1 MANDA
6 NKTQGPQRIVLIT
19 GMSGGGKGTAARA
32 LEDAGWFCIDNLP
45 VPVIP
50 KLLEMLVHSQELGN
64 IALVVDARERRHIG
78 ETPKVIETARAGG
91 HDVEVLFID
100 ADDETLIRRFS
111 ETRRRH
117 PLAEDGKTMPE
128 GIAAERVLLSH
139 LRKMADEVVDTSQTN
154 VHELKQIIQAR
165 FAQHDGPPA
174 LDVTVTSFGYRY
186 GLPPQADLVFDVRFL
201 PNPYFVPELR
211 DSPGTTPEVS
221 WWVLRHE
228 VCQQFLQHLRQM
240 LTFLLPRYRDEGKA
254 YLTVALGCTGGRHRS
269 VALAEALGQELAEDG
284 VKTSVRHRDVNRA

>member
-1 MANDA
+1 MQD
-6 NKTQGPQRIVLIT
+6 TQTKAPSERRIVLIT

-50 KLLEMLVHSQELGN
+50 KLLEMFVHSQELGN

-78 ETPKVIETARAGG
+78 ETPNVIEAARAGG
-91 HDVEVLFID
+91 HEVEVLFID

-117 PLAEDGKTMPE
+117 PLAEGGKTMPE
-128 GIAAERVLLSH
+128 GIAAERVLLSP
-139 LRKMADEVVDTSQTN
+139 LRKMADEVVDTSRTN

-165 FAQHDGPPA
+165 FAHQDGPPA

-211 DSPGTTPEVS
+211 DSPGTTPAVS
-221 WWVLRHE
+221 EWVLRHE
-228 VCQQFLQHLRQM
+228 VCQQFLAHLRQM
-240 LTFLLPRYRDEGKA
+240 LTFLLPRYREEGKA

-269 VALAEALGQELAEDG
+269 VALAEALGQELSNEG
-284 VKTSVRHRDVNRA
+284 VKTRVQHRDVNRA

>member
-1 MANDA
+1 MAANDDV
-6 NKTQGPQRIVLIT
+6 KTQRIVLVT

-32 LEDAGWFCIDNLP
+32 LEDVGWFCIDNLP

-50 KLLEMLVHSQELGN
+50 KLLEMLSHSQDPGK

-78 ETPKVIETARAGG
+78 ETPEVVAAARAGG
-91 HDVEVLFID
+91 HHVEVLFLD
-100 ADDETLIRRFS
+100 AGDDALIRRFS

-128 GIAAERVLLSH
+128 GIAAERALLAP
-139 LRKMADEVVDTSQTN
+139 LRALADEVVDTSETN
-154 VHELKQIIQAR
+154 VHELKQIVQER
-165 FAQHDGPPA
+165 FAAKEGA
-174 LDVTVTSFGYRY
+174 ATLDVTVTSFGYRY

-201 PNPYFVPELR
+201 PNPYFVPELKAH
-211 DSPGTTPEVS
+211 PGTDPAVS
-221 WWVLRHE
+221 EWVLKHE
-228 VCQQFLQHLRQM
+228 VCQQFLSHLREM

-269 VALAEALGQELAEDG
+269 VALSEALAAGLQDEG
-284 VKTSVRHRDVNRA
+284 VRARVRHRDVHRD

>member
-1 MANDA
+1 MTQSDET
-6 NKTQGPQRIVLIT
+6 KTQRIVLVT

-32 LEDAGWFCIDNLP
+32 LEDVGWFCIDNLP

-50 KLLEMLVHSQELGN
+50 KLLEMLSHSQDPGK

-78 ETPKVIETARAGG
+78 ETPEVVAAARAGG
-91 HDVEVLFID
+91 HHVEVLFLD
-100 ADDETLIRRFS
+100 ASDDALIRRFS

-128 GIAAERVLLSH
+128 GIAAERALLAP
-139 LRKMADEVVDTSQTN
+139 LRALADEVVDTSDTN
-154 VHELKQIIQAR
+154 VHELKQIVQER
-165 FAQHDGPPA
+165 FASKDSA
-174 LDVTVTSFGYRY
+174 STLDVTVTSFGYRY

-201 PNPYFVPELR
+201 PNPYFVPELKAH
-211 DSPGTTPEVS
+211 PGTDPAVS
-221 WWVLRHE
+221 QWVLEHE
-228 VCQQFLQHLRQM
+228 VCQQFLAHLRQM

-269 VALAEALGQELAEDG
+269 VALSEALATGLQDEG
-284 VKTSVRHRDVNRA
+284 VRARVRHRDVHRD

>member
-1 MANDA
+1 MTQGDE
-6 NKTQGPQRIVLIT
+6 NKTQRIVLVT

-32 LEDAGWFCIDNLP
+32 LEDVGWFCIDNLP

-50 KLLEMLVHSQELGN
+50 KLLEMLSHSQDPGK

-78 ETPKVIETARAGG
+78 ETPEVVAAARAGG
-91 HDVEVLFID
+91 HHVEVLFLD
-100 ADDETLIRRFS
+100 ASDDALIRRFS

-128 GIAAERVLLSH
+128 GIAAERALLAP
-139 LRKMADEVVDTSQTN
+139 LRALADEVVDTSDTN
-154 VHELKQIIQAR
+154 VHELKQIVQER
-165 FAQHDGPPA
+165 FASKDSA
-174 LDVTVTSFGYRY
+174 STLDVTVTSFGYRY

-201 PNPYFVPELR
+201 PNPYFVPELKAH
-211 DSPGTTPEVS
+211 PGTEPAVS
-221 WWVLRHE
+221 KWVLEHE
-228 VCQQFLQHLRQM
+228 VCQQFLAHLRQM

-269 VALAEALGQELAEDG
+269 VALSEALATGLQDEG
-284 VKTSVRHRDVNRA
+284 VRARVRHRDVHRD

>member
-1 MANDA
+1 MTRPDDS
-6 NKTQGPQRIVLIT
+6 KGPQRIVLIT

-50 KLLEMLVHSQELGN
+50 KLLEMLVHSQELEN

-78 ETPKVIETARAGG
+78 ETPQVITEARAGG
-91 HDVEVLFID
+91 HQVEVLFVD
-100 ADDETLIRRFS
+100 ANDETLIRRFS

-128 GIAAERVLLSH
+128 GIAAERALLTS
-139 LRKMADEVVDTSQTN
+139 LRSMADEVVDTSGTN

-165 FAQHDGPPA
+165 FAKRGDLPA

-201 PNPYFVPELR
+201 PNPYFVPELKA
-211 DSPGTTPEVS
+211 SPGTDPAVSEWVLGHEVS
-221 WWVLRHE
+221 
-228 VCQQFLQHLRQM
+228 QQFLAQMRQM

-269 VALAEALGQELAEDG
+269 VALAEALSAGLLDED
-284 VKTSVRHRDVNRA
+284 VRSSVRHRDVHRGS